1 MRRNI
6 MLMGC
11 CILGGAIAGW
21 LSALYGQRQLNER
34 VDYFQRK
41 EDRQEQDILAL
52 MRYLLPGG
60 KE

>member
-1 MRRNI
+1 